1 MTVEEG
7 RKNKAG
13 EPQQKD
19 TYVYGETG
27 IREKHGAIP
36 LWLIAVAAGLIAWAI
51 YYAVTYWSPP
61 P

>member
-1 MTVEEG
+1 MTPEDE
-7 RKNKAG
+7 RQESEAG
-13 EPQQKD
+13 EPQKD

-27 IREKHGAIP
+27 IEERRGAIP
-36 LWLIAVAAGLIAWAI
+36 SWLIAVAVGLIAWAI

>member
-1 MTVEEG
+1 MTPEDERQESEV
-7 RKNKAG
+7 G
-13 EPQQKD
+13 EPQKD

-27 IREKHGAIP
+27 IEERHGAIP
-36 LWLIAVAAGLIAWAI
+36 SWLIAVAVGLIAWAI